1 MKNNVIEVNSAEEFD
16 ALSEKEKMIVHIT
29 DIRLE
34 LYNNLK
40 KCGAKA
46 IQQKVI
52 EENLTPVPSI
62 STINRILKRQYLTNG
77 RTGYYEGDYPS
88 DFGGKAIKLLFWVVN

>member
-1 MKNNVIEVNSAEEFD
+1 MKNNVIEVNTAEEFNS
-16 ALSEKEKMIVHIT
+16 LSEKEKMVVRIT
-29 DIRLE
+29 HFRLE
-34 LYNNLK
+34 LYNKLE

-46 IQQKVI
+46 IQQRLI
-52 EENLTPVPSI
+52 EENLTAVPSI

-88 DFGGKAIKLLFWVVN
+88 DLDER